1 MLMAKTLDALGCAG
15 EYLKQYPF
23 ELLDEYGFVPG
34 DWDQESATMDRLAPS
49 DVPGRLRF
57 NAVGFLIRLLCDDNH
72 LLAVHDDSA
81 FYDLTVFIEAMKRR
95 FLESGP
101 VVA

>member
-1 MLMAKTLDALGCAG
+1 
-15 EYLKQYPF
+15 
-23 ELLDEYGFVPG
+23 
-34 DWDQESATMDRLAPS
+34 ESATMDRLAPS